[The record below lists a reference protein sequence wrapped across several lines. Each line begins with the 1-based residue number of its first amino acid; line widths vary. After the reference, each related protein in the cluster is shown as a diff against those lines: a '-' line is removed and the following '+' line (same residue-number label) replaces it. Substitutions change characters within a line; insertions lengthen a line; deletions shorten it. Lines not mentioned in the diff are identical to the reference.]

1 MESICNIISKHFHT
15 QSNIAQ
21 VGLELA
27 AQLKISLN
35 FGSSHSYL
43 PSAWNA
49 LLYLVSAMQGIEFR
63 TPCMLGEHFTHQ
75 ATRPVPLNRQLENSH
90 AQIFEK
96 PFRLSS
102 TEFPSLLS
110 RHRQPQ
116 SKGGKLCPKPVVAE
130 MGLELGSYIK
140 SFFPV

>member
-1 MESICNIISKHFHT
+1 MFLYIMESIYNIIFKYFHT

-21 VGLELA
+21 AGLELA

-63 TPCMLGEHFTHQ
+63 TPRMLGEHFTHQ
-75 ATRPVPLNRQLENSH
+75 SH
-90 AQIFEK
+90 M
-96 PFRLSS
+96 PSPSGLSVR
-102 TEFPSLLS
+102 EFS
-110 RHRQPQ
+110 R
-116 SKGGKLCPKPVVAE
+116 SN
-130 MGLELGSYIK
+130 I
-140 SFFPV
+140 